1 MASNDQMRVSGSATT
16 CSLEI
21 LTLHI
26 RTGVKVGIAWLSQLC
41 ETQVSQQ
48 IEDDGSY
55 EWVSGTGVSSITR
68 DEWKV
73 VAHEVGHGFGE

>member
-1 MASNDQMRVSGSATT
+1 MAFDDQVRVSLLTHT
-16 CSLEI
+16 CLIVVLI
-21 LTLHI
+21 LHH

-73 VAHEVGHGFGE
+73 VAHEVGHGFGM

>member
-1 MASNDQMRVSGSATT
+1 M
-16 CSLEI
+16 
-21 LTLHI
+21 
-26 RTGVKVGIAWLSQLC
+26 SQLC

-48 IEDDGSY
+48 IEGKERVMFHQQRESNVCLLENGAS

-73 VAHEVGHGFGE
+73 VAHEVGHGFGMFFFLIKRTIY